1 MNRKVLEKV
10 QTLDGKKDKVF
21 CKVTL
26 EHEIELD
33 LKEQEVNKVKKK
45 VPSEVVSEGKEKVI
59 RHKVGKKKPVRELSE
74 QVLVKETLEVEVK
87 ARSNICSLRQA
98 SSLAYPLPSS
108 SPKNPSGG
116 PGRPAVRP
124 QQ

>member
-45 VPSEVVSEGKEKVI
+45 VPSEVVSEGKKRGNRTQSWEEGAGRGV
-59 RHKVGKKKPVRELSE
+59 VGAGVDKGDPRL
-74 QVLVKETLEVEVK
+74 
-87 ARSNICSLRQA
+87 
-98 SSLAYPLPSS
+98 
-108 SPKNPSGG
+108 
-116 PGRPAVRP
+116 
-124 QQ
+124 